1 LTFTPYSTQTIL
13 ELFACISL
21 TLRYSL
27 DIAGVFKNYDYSS
40 QTAVAFCIFLQY
52 AWHIVAMNGGT
63 ACLVVITLDRY
74 WKIVYPVHHRKR
86 YRRWMLY
93 VGLLLPWLN
102 GIVTH
107 VIPKVSTTKVVN
119 GRCDTAAFRT
129 KVFSISF
136 YSLSVCLMSG
146 TLRLTI

>member
-40 QTAVAFCIFLQY
+40 QTTMAFCILLHS
-52 AWHIVAMNGGT
+52 AWFVVAMNGAT

-86 YRRWMLY
+86 YRRWMMR
-93 VGLLLPWLN
+93 VGLFLPWLN
-102 GIVTH
+102 GVATQF
-107 VIPKVSTTKVVN
+107 VPKVFTTKVVD
-119 GRCDTAAFRT
+119 GSCDTAAFRMEVRSVT
-129 KVFSISF
+129 LCGYK
-136 YSLSVCLMSG
+136 LSVLV
-146 TLRLTI
+146 RL